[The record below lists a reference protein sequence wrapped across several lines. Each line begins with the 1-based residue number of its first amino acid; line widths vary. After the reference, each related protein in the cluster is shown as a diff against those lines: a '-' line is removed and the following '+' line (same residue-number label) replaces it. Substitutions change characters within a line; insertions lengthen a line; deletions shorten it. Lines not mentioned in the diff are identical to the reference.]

1 MKGKNKFLIVLL
13 LVSYWWL
20 QLRWLL
26 LRWLSLGWLPL
37 RWLLIEWLLLRWLLL
52 TFSLFK
58 TPLGETGCLDNSYPL
73 LTRCL
78 SIQFFHS
85 SQHSQLSHLWL
96 FTPHCAALVWHRGR
110 HASYWSPSTSH
121 PTFTWGSRGFP

>member
-1 MKGKNKFLIVLL
+1 MKGENKFLIVLL

-37 RWLLIEWLLLRWLLL
+37 RCLLIGWLLLRWLLL

-73 LTRCL
+73 LTGCL
-78 SIQFFHS
+78 SIKFFHS
-85 SQHSQLSHLWL
+85 SQRSQLSHLWL
-96 FTPHCAALVWHRGR
+96 FTAYCAALVWHRER
-110 HASYWSPSTSH
+110 ASYWSSSTSH
-121 PTFTWGSRGFP
+121 PTFTWGGRGFP